1 MSYEYIYIFRIRKIL
16 DMLISVSRSLA
27 RVSATAP
34 VSKTKWRLC
43 EGGTFKRPGS
53 CKRADL
59 GGFFLASKATHVSS
73 ILNKVTIDGLFWGH
87 ILHS

>member
-1 MSYEYIYIFRIRKIL
+1 MS
-16 DMLISVSRSLA
+16 SLA

-59 GGFFLASKATHVSS
+59 GGFFFASKATHVSS

-87 ILHS
+87 ILQC